1 MQKACCFWFALWILC
16 VAAATAATNL
26 PDTAAAGAET
36 APLAEQSAEDPAPVA
51 ADLAAAASA
60 EQNAVKLDTMPPQ
73 APSPAEP
80 AAGPA
85 APAAADV
92 SATQPGV
99 DNAVAPDSTGEL
111 PAAVAAPPVNVEV
124 VSRAQQDLLLDLP
137 LSGQPVNGQDTPSAS
152 ELISISLDAVPVPDV
167 VNMFARISGANI
179 IVAGSFTN
187 LFVTANLKNVEWKSA
202 LNLALGSVNLSTI
215 EDPSGIIMV
224 VTSEM
229 YQQKLK
235 QIEETKPL
243 VTRTFVLR
251 YMNAV
256 DLVEQIKLLKILS
269 PRGTIITSQ
278 GKEQHN
284 ASMKSTSLTT
294 DIQNPS
300 ITTEVIVSDIREY
313 VDRVGDLIEKLDK
326 REPQVFIEAR
336 IIDIITSDSKKL
348 GFDWAMLDRFG
359 VTAGLTDLKWTFSD
373 ESEKVNTT
381 ANSDNQYDR
390 RAATD
395 VINKRFNISGQPY
408 EESVTSYEE
417 QPPGSGNWV
426 SKTVVTPTRTIS
438 DSIEAGRNVEALRGY
453 NATDTTLETK
463 MGAAF
468 LTVSEASLFLSAL
481 QKSNNANMISHPLL
495 IVGNKVEAKIH
506 VGERYPTVFTE
517 KTTDSTGG
525 ISRDSYSEKVEWNDL
540 GLTLWVIPEIDSETQ
555 VVRMTVN
562 PQMSTWVKDITTP
575 QGSVYPVISTRH
587 LSSRVNVPTMH
598 TVVIGGLM
606 EDSKSKKESRVPIL
620 GDIPL
625 IGLLFRHTEDVVE
638 RSNLLIM
645 LTPTILDEN
654 EPLTG
659 LEVIGQQAMSEF
671 DYTPLDPKSA
681 PAVVEADQTNAAP
694 AGAEP
699 DEAAV
704 TATNA
709 AAKADQ
715 GEPAP

>member
-481 QKSNNANMISHPLL
+481 KKSNNANMISHPLL